1 MFSLDRRPPMRGT
14 MIVRRS
20 GSSRIASV
28 VNRTARVTPCGF
40 EPGETHPAAFMGAGL
55 AGVPVVHR
63 PRDRPSPTSRPL
75 FELSADHGA
84 TPPLARFH
92 ALRDD
97 PRSHPSDPWDGSAPP
112 ASRSAFTCARPQLK
126 ALRRAPK
133 CERINRLRSD
143 QWAIRP
149 RTSPRTPAT
158 PTAPAH
164 PVGPR
169 DTRRRHRRT
178 GRTTP
183 TPTPPRRGGSRNPS
197 PHDIPRISRSWPGA
211 SLRRRMDS
219 PSPPGE
225 LTVVSAGGR
234 EGHGS
239 ASPAPASGP
248 VGCLVIGSRTSLL
261 PFCFA
266 WTAPETSGIYTV
278 THSVCPHAVITL
290 LTPAWMRRVLDF

>member
-1 MFSLDRRPPMRGT
+1 MPVLLAFQLSIAREIGQARRVGLFSK
-14 MIVRRS
+14 
-20 GSSRIASV
+20 
-28 VNRTARVTPCGF
+28 
-40 EPGETHPAAFMGAGL
+40 
-55 AGVPVVHR
+55 
-63 PRDRPSPTSRPL
+63 
-75 FELSADHGA
+75 LSADHGA

-178 GRTTP
+178 GRTAP

>member
-112 ASRSAFTCARPQLK
+112 ASRSAFTFARPQLK

-143 QWAIRP
+143 QRGHSTSDFAPDTSHPDGTRSPGRP
-149 RTSPRTPAT
+149 A
-158 PTAPAH
+158 
-164 PVGPR
+164 GY
-169 DTRRRHRRT
+169 
-178 GRTTP
+178 P
-183 TPTPPRRGGSRNPS
+183 TP
-197 PHDIPRISRSWPGA
+197 
-211 SLRRRMDS
+211 S
-219 PSPPGE
+219 PSNRSNS
-225 LTVVSAGGR
+225 TDTDS
-234 EGHGS
+234 
-239 ASPAPASGP
+239 
-248 VGCLVIGSRTSLL
+248 
-261 PFCFA
+261 
-266 WTAPETSGIYTV
+266 TA
-278 THSVCPHAVITL
+278 A
-290 LTPAWMRRVLDF
+290 RRVSKSEPT